1 MDVATLGVEVTQ
13 KGVTATA
20 TALGKLAEQ
29 SVKVTTSVAAL
40 LKQIQCLY
48 FGPRIVRVA

>member
-1 MDVATLGVEVTQ
+1 MDVAAVGVEVTQ

-40 LKQIQCLY
+40 LISDLWAI
-48 FGPRIVRVA
+48 FVSVVV